1 MTTRSVI
8 EDERHLEEIKETY
21 RFRFLSVNDEEWVLE
36 ALTYYI
42 EKTKEKKDGKR

>member
-8 EDERHLEEIKETY
+8 DDERRLEEIKETY
-21 RFRFLSVNDEEWVLE
+21 RFRYLSVNDEVWALE

-42 EKTKEKKDGKR
+42 AKAKETKDGEQ